1 MTISSTSCNS
11 FGLSSFLSYD
21 KLSPTHKSFSLS
33 VSSHYEPR
41 FYQAVKIPHWCDAM
55 KSEIDALELN
65 KTWQLTS
72 LPPDKKVIGCKWQYK
87 VKLKADGSLKRYRA

>member
-1 MTISSTSCNS
+1 MTISSTSGNS

-21 KLSPTHKSFSLS
+21 KISPAQKSFSLS
-33 VSSHYEPR
+33 VSSHYESQ
-41 FYQAVKIPHWCDAM
+41 FYHQAVKILHWCDAM

-72 LPPDKKVIGCKWQYK
+72 LPPDKKFIGCKW
-87 VKLKADGSLKRYRA
+87 